1 MGSKT
6 LSSIGKLLRATLA
19 KADESGSAGR
29 NRKTASYKK
38 GESLAEQSDSL
49 SHLFVPENTVIRGD
63 LTNPGDI
70 VIDGEVV
77 GDVTCRQLTINANAC
92 VTGDIKAQVLII
104 DGTIFGAISSP
115 RVTFR
120 PTCHVEGPVFCDWYD
135 IQKGAYFEGS
145 MKRTSQEPAV
155 HVRTSPESLVYER
168 PRLPVPD
175 RLTLRPMALA

>member
-6 LSSIGKLLRATLA
+6 LSSIGKMLRATLA
-19 KADESGSAGR
+19 KADGAGAAGR
-29 NRKTASYKK
+29 SAKTASFEK
-38 GESLAEQSDSL
+38 GQSLAEQTESL

-70 VIDGEVV
+70 IIDGEVV

-104 DGTIFGAISSP
+104 DGSIFGAISSP

-145 MKRTSQEPAV
+145 MKRTGQEPATDI
-155 HVRTSPESLVYER
+155 RTSQPSLVYER

-175 RLTLRPMALA
+175 RLTSRPMAFA